1 MATPAPLFDLALFG
15 AEVGRI
21 LSLDGNGQRLM
32 PLASGVCSSEQ
43 ARLAIQSQPAAA
55 LFSGVVSPQGARAGL
70 FLYFSCLDEAHT
82 EAQEL
87 DTAEGS
93 FWHGIMHRQE
103 PDAANAAYWF
113 RRVGSHAVFPALRGA
128 AEAILERWSQVKFA
142 AGERW
147 DPFRFVD
154 FCEAARRK
162 PGSPEE
168 QAALEIQRAE
178 WQLLFAFCAREQ
190 RR

>member
-32 PLASGVCSSEQ
+32 PLASGLCSSEP
-43 ARLAIQSQPAAA
+43 ARLAIQSQPAGV
-55 LFSGVVSPQGARAGL
+55 LFPVAPSPQGARAGL
-70 FLYFSCLDEAHT
+70 FLYFSCLHEAHI

-87 DTAEGS
+87 ETAEGS

-103 PDAANAAYWF
+103 PDASNAAYWF
-113 RRVGSHAVFPALRGA
+113 RRVDPHPVFPALRRA
-128 AEAILERWSQVKFA
+128 AEGILTRFSQVKFA
-142 AGERW
+142 GGDAW
-147 DPFRFVD
+147 DPFRFID
-154 FCEAARRK
+154 FCESARGR

-178 WQLLFAFCAREQ
+178 WQLLFAFCALEQ